1 MAFVGKKFPNI
12 SVNAMND
19 MGDTFKLNVLEEA
32 QKNIKEFKT
41 IIAEKDKQIEM
52 LNRKNNTLQGFVV
65 KLTYAQEEKTED
77 NHHHSQSTCQPGHS
91 FF

>member
-1 MAFVGKKFPNI
+1 MTLTELKK
-12 SVNAMND
+12 STD
-19 MGDTFKLNVLEEA
+19 DERSSYEKLSSQLEEA